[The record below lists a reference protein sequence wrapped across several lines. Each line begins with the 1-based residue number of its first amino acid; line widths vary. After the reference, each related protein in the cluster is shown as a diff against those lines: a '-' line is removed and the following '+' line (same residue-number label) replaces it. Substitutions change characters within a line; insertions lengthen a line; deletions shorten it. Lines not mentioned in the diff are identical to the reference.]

1 MTDTTLQ
8 QLFPLG
14 KEVTIADKAL
24 RITPF
29 KLGELPRVFKVIE
42 PITALVIEA
51 LGSSQNQMASLT
63 KIMVGGGDN
72 VLDLI
77 AIGSRQPRTWVDE
90 LEMDQGIDLL
100 AAVIEVNASFFVQKV
115 LPILNRE
122 MAKAVPQT
130 GQSS

>member
-8 QLFPLG
+8 QLFPIG
-14 KEVTIADKAL
+14 KEVTLAEKTF
-24 RITPF
+24 RVTPF

-51 LGSSQNQMASLT
+51 LGSQRNQMTSLT
-63 KIMVGGGDN
+63 KIMVEGGDN

-77 AIGSRQPRTWVDE
+77 AIGSRQPRTWEDA
-90 LEMDQGIDLL
+90 LEMDQGIELL

>member
-14 KEVTIADKAL
+14 KEVMIADKAL

-29 KLGELPRVFKVIE
+29 KLGELPKVFRAVE
-42 PITALVIEA
+42 PITTLVMEA
-51 LGSSQNQMASLT
+51 FGSQQSQIKSLT

-72 VLDLI
+72 VIDLI
-77 AIGSRQPRTWVDE
+77 AIGSRQPRTWVED
-90 LEMDQGIDLL
+90 LDADQGIELL

-130 GQSS
+130 GQA

>member
-8 QLFPLG
+8 QLFPIG
-14 KEVTIADKAL
+14 KEVTLSDKTF
-24 RITPF
+24 RVTPF

-51 LGSSQNQMASLT
+51 LGSRQNQLVSLT
-63 KIMVGGGDN
+63 KIMVEGGDN

-77 AIGSRQPRTWVDE
+77 AIGSRQPRTWVDA
-90 LEMDQGIDLL
+90 LEMDDGIELL

-122 MAKAVPQT
+122 MAKATPQI

>member
-14 KEVTIADKAL
+14 KEVQIADKSL

-29 KLGELPRVFKVIE
+29 KLGELPRVFKAVE
-42 PITALVIEA
+42 PITALVVEA
-51 LGSSQNQMASLT
+51 LGSTQSQMTSLA

-72 VLDLI
+72 VIDLL
-77 AIGSRQPRTWVDE
+77 AIGSRQPRAWIDE
-90 LEMDQGIDLL
+90 LELDAGVELL
-100 AAVIEVNASFFVQKV
+100 AAVIEVNASFFVQRV

>member
-8 QLFPLG
+8 QLFPIG
-14 KEVTIADKAL
+14 KELTIGDKTL

-29 KLGELPRVFKVIE
+29 KLGELPRVFRAVE
-42 PITALVIEA
+42 PITGLVMEA
-51 LGSSQNQMASLT
+51 FGSKTNQIASLT

-72 VLDLI
+72 ILDLI
-77 AIGSRQPRTWVDE
+77 AIGSRQPREWVE
-90 LEMDQGIDLL
+90 QLEADQGIDLL
-100 AAVIEVNASFFVQKV
+100 AVVIEVNASFFVQKV

-130 GQSS
+130 GLN

>member
-14 KEVTIADKAL
+14 KEVQIADKAL

-29 KLGELPRVFKVIE
+29 KLGELPRVFKAVE
-42 PITALVIEA
+42 PITALVVEA
-51 LGSSQNQMASLT
+51 LGSTQNQMTSLA

-72 VLDLI
+72 VIDLL
-77 AIGSRQPRTWVDE
+77 AIGSRQPRAWIDE
-90 LEMDQGIDLL
+90 LELDAGVELL
-100 AAVIEVNASFFVQKV
+100 AVVIEVNASFFVQRV